1 MGWETYTDSE
11 GYEYYYNAARTS
23 LRRAAQSWNGFS
35 LPRMLLPRMNSLQE
49 TGVSTYEPPDG
60 GASPAEDTDWN
71 ANPIAKAHGTAS
83 VGSNECGNISM
94 NANPMMFKGKG
105 KSGSVGAKPKRDVQP
120 VMILRDRLDALLFT
134 AMAWIFIPAYC
145 FAITV
150 TGWATWSTSIARA
163 RAKSAATPARR

>member
-1 MGWETYTDSE
+1 MSHAGKLNQFGTQHSRYKTSVMTHRDAFTSCMDSH
-11 GYEYYYNAARTS
+11 YRV
-23 LRRAAQSWNGFS
+23 
-35 LPRMLLPRMNSLQE
+35 MNFLQE

-105 KSGSVGAKPKRDVQP
+105 KSGSVAGAKPKRDVQP
-120 VMILRDRLDALLFT
+120 VMILQRDRLDALLFT
-134 AMAWIFIPAYC
+134 PWIFIPAYC
-145 FAITV
+145 FAI
-150 TGWATWSTSIARA
+150 
-163 RAKSAATPARR
+163 P